1 MSSTDTPPPDAGDL
15 PDDDAE
21 SEAELLQLNED
32 ARREYLEQQK
42 LYKMRLATLPS
53 MQRISELWKNR
64 SVREDD
70 PVFMLI
76 EVLSLH
82 DARDQLSHTQAMR
95 LHELFEKAAAVYVR
109 QIRVAADSVKESREA
124 SLRLT
129 AEAAA
134 LGKTAQTLGKYTEEL
149 GREMPSIIESIRVA
163 RQLLDFSTQ
172 RAKWQLVAIIGG
184 SVCVGVLL
192 GRFLG

>member
-1 MSSTDTPPPDAGDL
+1 
-15 PDDDAE
+15 
-21 SEAELLQLNED
+21 
-32 ARREYLEQQK
+32 
-42 LYKMRLATLPS
+42 
-53 MQRISELWKNR
+53 MQRVTERWKNR

-82 DARDQLSHTQAMR
+82 DARDQLSFTQAMR
-95 LHELFEKAAAVYVR
+95 LHELFERAASVYVR
-109 QIRVAADSVKESREA
+109 QIRIAADSVKESREA

-129 AEAAA
+129 SEAAT
-134 LGKTAQTLGKYTEEL
+134 LGKTAQALGGYTQEL